1 MKIVSMHFEIVRATS
16 AVAEFIV
23 RVELDEPTAN
33 CGVTGRITGPKCP
46 GVSTVEVTYHLRLVE
61 SSGRSIS
68 FRGAVPEPN
77 LWKPETPFTYV
88 VGVDLQ
94 INGKVVD
101 SHDRVVSL
109 KHS

>member
-1 MKIVSMHFEIVRATS
+1 MRIISLHFEIVRATP

-23 RVELDEPTAN
+23 HVELDEPAAN
-33 CGVTGRITGPKCP
+33 CEVVGHVTGPKCP
-46 GVSTVEVTYHLRLVE
+46 GVSTVEVTYPLQLVG
-61 SSGRSIS
+61 SNGITIL
-68 FRGAVPEPN
+68 FRGTVPEPN

-101 SHDRVVSL
+101 SHYRVISL
-109 KHS
+109 KHF